1 VLLVGVV
8 IALGA
13 KTPWYRVRL
22 ALNRGTG
29 WWLNWAGHPSNRNL
43 MNLNLDPVEACIIG
57 SLMEKSMIT
66 PDQYPLSLNAL
77 VNACN
82 QKSSRE
88 PVMKLSE
95 REVQAALEGLQR
107 RYLVREKSGFG
118 GRVPKYHYRL
128 YNDEIGDFR
137 FSAAE
142 RAVVCLLLL
151 RGPQTPGELRSRAG
165 RMHEFADTEEVER
178 ALQALM
184 NYEQGPFVTRL
195 AREPGRREP
204 RYAQLFTGD
213 TPQPAGGQAASG
225 TGAAGQEE
233 AGEGAGWEDLEVAG
247 ADQPEVASSTRE
259 RLERL
264 EQRVAALE
272 AALAAISEGRGTGS

>member
-1 VLLVGVV
+1 
-8 IALGA
+8 
-13 KTPWYRVRL
+13 
-22 ALNRGTG
+22 
-29 WWLNWAGHPSNRNL
+29 
-43 MNLNLDPVEACIIG
+43 
-57 SLMEKSMIT
+57 
-66 PDQYPLSLNAL
+66 
-77 VNACN
+77 
-82 QKSSRE
+82 
-88 PVMKLSE
+88 
-95 REVQAALEGLQR
+95 
-107 RYLVREKSGFG
+107 
-118 GRVPKYHYRL
+118 
-128 YNDEIGDFR
+128 
-137 FSAAE
+137 
-142 RAVVCLLLL
+142 
-151 RGPQTPGELRSRAG
+151 
-165 RMHEFADTEEVER
+165 
-178 ALQALM
+178 
-184 NYEQGPFVTRL
+184 VTRL